1 MSLWTKGRKFNSVNC
16 QSAAILFATLGFYS
30 CNYVAEVEHI
40 AGVMSVNND
49 GLSRFKKI
57 DEILEYYK
65 SFGDKRIYIEK
76 SDILVKLLD
85 WCNPNRVN
93 YYVR

>member
-1 MSLWTKGRKFNSVNC
+1 MMVCLDS
-16 QSAAILFATLGFYS
+16 
-30 CNYVAEVEHI
+30 
-40 AGVMSVNND
+40 
-49 GLSRFKKI
+49 KKI
-57 DEILEYYK
+57 DEILEHYK